1 MPRVSTSS
9 GDRLS
14 EAAAAALVDEEDER
28 NYVLVVPDDNA
39 VARRVR
45 ISQVVGKNAG
55 VSNGSLVLVMEKGH
69 PERKRVVV
77 CSIVGKVKGAKV
89 YCPAWMGFEEVEVKK
104 FRQDFEDLCEVE
116 LTSEDAHLSEIC
128 GEELPKQMVNYLAR
142 SITGYVLDKEDDVA
156 VVINGRVTRF
166 TTSHEG
172 GWGLVTPRT
181 VVKVNLVKEK
191 QKSDASKIRGFD
203 RVGGLAGTIG
213 EIVSCVEGPL
223 CDPEKYAE
231 FGVSPPRG
239 VLLYGPPGTGKSLLA
254 SAVAEELEVGMG

>member
-1 MPRVSTSS
+1 MDGGS
-9 GDRLS
+9 
-14 EAAAAALVDEEDER
+14 
-28 NYVLVVPDDNA
+28 
-39 VARRVR
+39 RR
-45 ISQVVGKNAG
+45 
-55 VSNGSLVLVMEKGH
+55 
-69 PERKRVVV
+69 
-77 CSIVGKVKGAKV
+77 
-89 YCPAWMGFEEVEVKK
+89 FEVKK
-104 FRQDFEDLCEVE
+104 FRQEFEDLCEVE

-128 GEELPKQMVNYLAR
+128 GEELPKEMVDYLAR

-166 TTSHEG
+166 TTRHVG

-254 SAVAEELEVGMG
+254 SAVAEELEAAGTAIHVELVKSTELTTKGEAAVHSLFARCRDSGLASLIFIDEVDAVCPDREGRGSSSGTEAERRMVASLLTEMDGAGLTSQ